1 MYSEIST
8 VINFAKNQ
16 NNRRP
21 HKKKKSETG
30 KRGSEVGKESAKRL
44 EQVTTV
50 MFLLHIFS

>member
-8 VINFAKNQ
+8 VINFAKNH

-30 KRGSEVGKESAKRL
+30 KRGSEAEGGEWETTIAKAALR
-44 EQVTTV
+44 
-50 MFLLHIFS
+50 